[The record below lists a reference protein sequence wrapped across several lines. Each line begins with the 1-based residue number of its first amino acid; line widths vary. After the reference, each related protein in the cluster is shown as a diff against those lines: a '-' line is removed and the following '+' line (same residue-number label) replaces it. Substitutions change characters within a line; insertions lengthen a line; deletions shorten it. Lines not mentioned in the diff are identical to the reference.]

1 MLIIPAIDLKDG
13 KAVRLYKGEME
24 SAKVYGEPFIFAKM
38 FEDMGAEWI
47 HIVDLNG
54 AFMGTPQNLE
64 QIQKIRES
72 CNLKIE
78 LGGGIRN
85 EETIKK
91 YIDLGINR
99 IILGSIALKNPDFVK
114 QMAEIYPISVGIDA
128 KGGNVSTDG
137 WANTNSLRAL
147 DLAKKFYNS
156 KIETIICTDIN
167 KDGTLQ
173 GINVKF
179 SEDIYEASK
188 ITTIAS
194 GGFSSQ
200 DDLEILLNSKKISG
214 VIVGKAFYEG
224 KINLKEIFKKYLT

>member
-128 KGGNVSTDG
+128 KGGNVSIDG

-147 DLAKKFYNS
+147 DLAKEFYNS

-200 DDLEILLNSKKISG
+200 EDLEILLNSKKISG

>member
-54 AFMGTPQNLE
+54 AFMGIPQNLE

-147 DLAKKFYNS
+147 DLAKEFYNS

>member
-24 SAKVYGEPFIFAKM
+24 SAKVYGEPFIFAKT

-54 AFMGTPQNLE
+54 AFMGTPQNLD

-72 CNLKIE
+72 CKLKIE

-85 EETIKK
+85 EDTIKK
-91 YIDLGINR
+91 YIDLGIDR
-99 IILGSIALKNPDFVK
+99 IILGSIALKDPEFVK
-114 QMAEIYPISVGIDA
+114 KMAEKYPISVGIDA
-128 KGGNVSTDG
+128 KYGNVSTDG
-137 WANTNSLRAL
+137 WANVDAMSAL
-147 DLAKKFYNS
+147 DLAKQFRNS

-167 KDGTLQ
+167 KDGTLE

-179 SEDIYEASK
+179 SEEIYEVSN
-188 ITTIAS
+188 ISTIAS

-200 DDLEILLNSKKISG
+200 ADLKRLLESKKISG

-224 KINLKEIFKKYLT
+224 KINLKEIFKNLLT

>member
-147 DLAKKFYNS
+147 DLAKEFYNS